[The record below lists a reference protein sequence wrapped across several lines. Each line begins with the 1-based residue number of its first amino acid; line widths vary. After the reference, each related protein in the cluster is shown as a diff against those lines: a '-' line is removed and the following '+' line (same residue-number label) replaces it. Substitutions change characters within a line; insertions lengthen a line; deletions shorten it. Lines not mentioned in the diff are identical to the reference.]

1 MTPKPRYRR
10 SLPNSE
16 SETPR
21 TARNEPGGPL
31 VVPVV
36 EFTVHEDDSMTV
48 TIDGASHNPPPFAP
62 GWRRESFPTIL
73 DDLTARLQTPLRV
86 HVREAD
92 GSTFTDIITPPRTR
106 RADLSSPLVT
116 PISLQTASPPMAAT
130 QRVAAELHQVSGS
143 GFVPGEDVAIA
154 IIHTHSDAA
163 GDGSAR
169 ALLTPEQVAS
179 AHTGEVILFGRISG
193 TLVIG
198 RPE

>member
-10 SLPNSE
+10 NAPTPE
-16 SETPR
+16 SQTSKMSKDE
-21 TARNEPGGPL
+21 AGGPL

-36 EFTVHEDDSMTV
+36 EFTVHEDGSMTV
-48 TIDGASHNPPPFAP
+48 TMDGARHSSPPFAP
-62 GWRRESFPTIL
+62 GWRRESFPMIL
-73 DDLTARLQTPLRV
+73 DELTARLQTPLRV

-106 RADLSSPLVT
+106 RTDLPSALVT
-116 PISLQTASPPMAAT
+116 PTSLLSASPPMAAT
-130 QRVAAELHQVSGS
+130 RRATAELHQVSGS
-143 GFVPGEDVAIA
+143 GFVSGEDVAIA
-154 IIHTHSDAA
+154 IIHAHSDAA

-193 TLVIG
+193 TIVIG